1 MLSLVSSHRAI
12 NNDGANPVKKLG
24 KRPRSAEYSPFSFR
38 QIFEF
43 ILFLPLNFIPVV
55 GTPLFLI
62 LTGYRAGP
70 LHHWRY
76 FKLHEL
82 TRKER
87 NAEIQSRRWK
97 YTWYGTRQLIMI
109 IRAHSPHHRANNACR
124 FGTTALLLQLVP
136 VAQMFF
142 LLTTATGSAL
152 WAAKLE
158 QQRTL
163 LEGDGVGRVHAEHGQ
178 SLSADDPV

>member
-1 MLSLVSSHRAI
+1 MANHRAI

-24 KRPRSAEYSPFSFR
+24 KRSRSAEYAPFSFR

-43 ILFLPLNFIPVV
+43 VLFLPLNLIPLV
-55 GTPLFLI
+55 GTPLFVI

-70 LHHWRY
+70 FHHWRY
-76 FKLHEL
+76 FKLLGL

-87 NAEIQSRRWK
+87 KAAIQSRRWK
-97 YTWYGTRQLIMI
+97 YTWYGTWAYFLCHI
-109 IRAHSPHHRANNACR
+109 ANNIPR
-124 FGTTALLLQLVP
+124 FGTTALLLQLIP

-152 WAAKLE
+152 WATKLE
-158 QQRTL
+158 QQRNV
-163 LEGDGVGRVHAEHGQ
+163 LEGGETGQAASHADGEQRSYIDNPA
-178 SLSADDPV
+178 